1 MKTDVKLTSMV
12 KTSGCA
18 AKLPPEKLHRV
29 IDNLPLM
36 KSDKLLEG
44 FESADDALVYSVTD
58 DIVSVQTVD
67 FFPPMVDDPFIFG
80 EIAAAIIQVKEGME
94 CTEEEIDHFCLDLPR
109 YKRPRKIIFG
119 EVLRNATGKIEK
131 PKLREIYH
139 ATRLVDEQNHK

>member
-36 KSDKLLEG
+36 ESERLLEG
-44 FESADDALVYSVTD
+44 FENADDALVYRVTD
-58 DIVSVQTVD
+58 DIVCVQTVD

-80 EIAAAIIQVKEGME
+80 QVAAANALSVGNVPNALW
-94 CTEEEIDHFCLDLPR
+94 LD
-109 YKRPRKIIFG
+109 G
-119 EVLRNATGKIEK
+119 E
-131 PKLREIYH
+131 
-139 ATRLVDEQNHK
+139 Q